1 MSSSTE
7 VLRHARLFAA
17 GRLLV
22 VHAPFSPFC
31 GTVTLQA
38 NGAPLKD
45 GEGRS
50 VRRRDRIGNGIDA
63 GKQADCAMALIFVL
77 ACERERGRVQD
88 ARLIKLNSAPRN
100 TLARV

>member
-17 GRLLV
+17 GLLLV
-22 VHAPFSPFC
+22 VHARFSPFR

-45 GEGRS
+45 GELVYFIPRHRIEGRDAQM
-50 VRRRDRIGNGIDA
+50 VARDLVA
-63 GKQADCAMALIFVL
+63 VFEEHCAPATDSTE
-77 ACERERGRVQD
+77 AATATAA
-88 ARLIKLNSAPRN
+88 AR
-100 TLARV
+100 